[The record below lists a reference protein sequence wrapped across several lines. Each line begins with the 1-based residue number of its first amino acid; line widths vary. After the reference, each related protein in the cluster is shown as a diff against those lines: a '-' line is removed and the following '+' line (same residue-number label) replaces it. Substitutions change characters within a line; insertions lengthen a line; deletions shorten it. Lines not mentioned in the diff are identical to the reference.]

1 MASTARL
8 SPTAWLSP
16 SPIIATPPP
25 FMIVLT
31 SLKSRFTRPGFV
43 MISVRPLIDRIRTSS
58 ANLNA
63 RFSDCLGTRSSSLS
77 FGIVI
82 TVSAASRS
90 LSRPHS
96 ALSIRSLPSP
106 RNGKV
111 TTAMVRAPISL
122 ASRATYPQLPVPVPP
137 PRPHVTKTMS
147 APWTMAR
154 SSSSA
159 SRAASSPICGRAPA
173 PRPFVIRRPRRTFF
187 GDAMWSKCCA
197 SVLHA
202 YNSAPTIPS
211 LYTRPIV
218 LHPPPPR
225 PMILIFV
232 RILLSISSS
241 SASTRLS
248 SNAGA
253 LPSRASTSSNIEFI
267 ATPAEPASSSHP
279 ARWPRIRRTL
289 FKSCRTNVRRVDK
302 QPRIALDRR
311 TSLEER
317 RLRCLADGVDRFR
330 RCGDHDDPVDDLPD
344 LEGPA
349 ERTHLRE
356 RFHLAIVEDGDFRLR
371 DARFAQQE
379 FRQRDI
385 DDDLA
390 RLHAGTP
397 RDSVLYT
404 PALVRI
410 LERCEHRPG
419 GVREIVS
426 VRRED
431 ALVELA
437 ILQPQRDLSLERP
450 LMDEPVQELMVHHL
464 LDVRNRCVRPF
475 HGAREHLLGN
485 ADGLV
490 EVHGGVHQASRDEHP
505 LQGRKALSIQG
516 ELAAVGAERLQEA
529 REINRPMGGARVVRV
544 SHEIVDLVCIH
555 RAVDDLREVAL
566 RLLPAS
572 GHEQTRAFLRRP
584 ADQVGERR
592 GVHPVRFEH
601 LVNPLDVREGAPIL
615 PGHVVV
621 VARDDPLGQVH
632 VVHRELAAQD
642 MFQGM
647 GERTVPDIVE
657 EARRLD
663 ELSLLVRQ
671 AERAG
676 HLSRDVAY
684 AEAMLDPRMIRPRE
698 HEIRQAEL
706 PNRIESL
713 HLERFEEVHG
723 ERIEADRPVD
733 RVRDRLQIRHPTRQP
748 LPPYIDSARPFDA
761 SSAESLRG

>member
-1 MASTARL
+1 
-8 SPTAWLSP
+8 
-16 SPIIATPPP
+16 
-25 FMIVLT
+25 
-31 SLKSRFTRPGFV
+31 
-43 MISVRPLIDRIRTSS
+43 
-58 ANLNA
+58 
-63 RFSDCLGTRSSSLS
+63 
-77 FGIVI
+77 
-82 TVSAASRS
+82 
-90 LSRPHS
+90 
-96 ALSIRSLPSP
+96 
-106 RNGKV
+106 
-111 TTAMVRAPISL
+111 
-122 ASRATYPQLPVPVPP
+122 
-137 PRPHVTKTMS
+137 MS

-173 PRPFVIRRPRRTFF
+173 PRPFVIRRPRRTFL

-218 LHPPPPR
+218 LQPPPPR
-225 PMILIFV
+225 PMILMFV

-253 LPSRASTSSNIEFI
+253 LPSRASTSSSIEFI
-267 ATPAEPASSSHP
+267 ATPTEPASSSHP

-311 TSLEER
+311 TSL
-317 RLRCLADGVDRFR
+317 
-330 RCGDHDDPVDDLPD
+330 DP
-344 LEGPA
+344 
-349 ERTHLRE
+349 
-356 RFHLAIVEDGDFRLR
+356 
-371 DARFAQQE
+371 
-379 FRQRDI
+379 
-385 DDDLA
+385 
-390 RLHAGTP
+390 
-397 RDSVLYT
+397 VLYT

-410 LERCEHRPG
+410 LERCERRRG

-555 RAVDDLREVAL
+555 RAVDDLREVPF

-572 GHEQTRAFLRRP
+572 GHEQTRASLRRS
-584 ADQVGERR
+584 ADQVGDRR

-615 PGHVVV
+615 RGHVVV

-663 ELSLLVRQ
+663 ELSLLVR
-671 AERAG
+671 
-676 HLSRDVAY
+676 
-684 AEAMLDPRMIRPRE
+684 
-698 HEIRQAEL
+698 
-706 PNRIESL
+706 
-713 HLERFEEVHG
+713 
-723 ERIEADRPVD
+723 
-733 RVRDRLQIRHPTRQP
+733 
-748 LPPYIDSARPFDA
+748 
-761 SSAESLRG
+761 